1 MLTWLNMQSV
11 EVMMTIGPNS
21 EMDRVKYMAH
31 PYETQWFML
40 KKMEFWSLLGGL
52 QVEEKSRVG

>member
-1 MLTWLNMQSV
+1 MQSV

-52 QVEEKSRVG
+52 QVEDKSRVG